1 MKARLPVILIATH
14 LLALGAGWWC
24 LRPSDPEPGAP
35 QEASRANK
43 QSERPP
49 RLERRV
55 SAQDLLAAYEKSDFW
70 GEAMKRRSEA
80 SKPPKAS
87 PDGPPAVSISPEQRA
102 AEVADIAGAMQK
114 ELEAVDAGK
123 SYDYM
128 LAKALITRWMKED
141 PAACAAWLGQMKMR
155 TGWGDPFDAFA
166 KTLPPTELLKLMDQG
181 WLQRNRRYAL
191 EYLAQQM
198 GEASAADLPAVL
210 AVLREGEAKGFL
222 EEASAKAKVED
233 AATWIGLL
241 ASDPE
246 SLRSLATRW
255 IQGPGSSWQW
265 QDGEWVPSGRGT
277 ADWEEKAE
285 LVLAAAAGT
294 PAEEIFRQQLQA
306 EQERSDKG
314 RELARIVR
322 EPAEA
327 TAALVDLYVGQGHD
341 EAEARRLASQAI
353 AESYRDGLEVWQ
365 KEAWDKDLQL
375 SLLGQ
380 RKLDEA
386 LTARLEVIATELP
399 EVLQA
404 GTRNRTWSDA
414 MAIDPAVTLEIA
426 RQSGRADE
434 ALQSAAKLVR
444 NREVSLAKQAGI
456 LLTLSEQGM
465 WKQDGELLPNAQT
478 FSEQYLRDDPEAA
491 RLWIAKLPPALS
503 QSLKKETR

>member
-1 MKARLPVILIATH
+1 
-14 LLALGAGWWC
+14 
-24 LRPSDPEPGAP
+24 
-35 QEASRANK
+35 
-43 QSERPP
+43 
-49 RLERRV
+49 
-55 SAQDLLAAYEKSDFW
+55 
-70 GEAMKRRSEA
+70 
-80 SKPPKAS
+80 
-87 PDGPPAVSISPEQRA
+87 
-102 AEVADIAGAMQK
+102 
-114 ELEAVDAGK
+114 
-123 SYDYM
+123 
-128 LAKALITRWMKED
+128 
-141 PAACAAWLGQMKMR
+141 
-155 TGWGDPFDAFA
+155 
-166 KTLPPTELLKLMDQG
+166 
-181 WLQRNRRYAL
+181 
-191 EYLAQQM
+191 
-198 GEASAADLPAVL
+198 
-210 AVLREGEAKGFL
+210 
-222 EEASAKAKVED
+222 
-233 AATWIGLL
+233 
-241 ASDPE
+241 
-246 SLRSLATRW
+246 
-255 IQGPGSSWQW
+255 
-265 QDGEWVPSGRGT
+265 
-277 ADWEEKAE
+277 
-285 LVLAAAAGT
+285 LAAAAGT

-386 LTARLEVIATELP
+386 LTTRLEAIATELP
-399 EVLQA
+399 EVLQT

-434 ALQSAAKLVR
+434 ALQSATKLVR
-444 NREVSLAKQAGI
+444 NREVSLAKQAEI

-478 FSEQYLRDDPEAA
+478 FSEQYLRDDAEAA

-503 QSLKKETR
+503 QSLKKEIR